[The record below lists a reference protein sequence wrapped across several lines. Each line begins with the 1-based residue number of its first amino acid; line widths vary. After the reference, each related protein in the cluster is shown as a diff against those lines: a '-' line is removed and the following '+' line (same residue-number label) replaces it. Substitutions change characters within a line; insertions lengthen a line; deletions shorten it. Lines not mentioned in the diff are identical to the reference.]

1 MRHQQIDSIQDL
13 QDFNTNNNIETQER
27 KFLRQTGIN
36 WTTIGESEKRN
47 LFLTLPIQY
56 CHVYAIYTGQYI
68 NSSVTTALTS

>member
-1 MRHQQIDSIQDL
+1 MRHQQIYSIQDL

-47 LFLTLPIQY
+47 LFLTLPINIAMCMQY
-56 CHVYAIYTGQYI
+56 YI
-68 NSSVTTALTS
+68 QVNISIQV